1 MNKSSWTKW
10 FSVVICYLVRLLEG
24 MVVAI
29 LNFIEEGKKFALKQ
43 IAASITIKQNYI
55 YLTRNKFPK
64 LELVIAFQVTPKKE
78 RWLCLLSGININI
91 LYVISLI
98 NISYLIFKIIFIDM
112 L

>member
-1 MNKSSWTKW
+1 MIFCGNLLFGK
-10 FSVVICYLVRLLEG
+10 IVRRDGGSHTE
-24 MVVAI
+24 
-29 LNFIEEGKKFALKQ
+29 FYWRGKKFALKQ

-64 LELVIAFQVTPKKE
+64 LELVIAFQVIPKKE

-98 NISYLIFKIIFIDM
+98 NINYLIFKLF